1 MANVLYIARYH
12 NPIMERKIALMAT
25 QSDLSF
31 CLARPSHWQDEY
43 GQVAVPILPDQPYK
57 TLAVPLLFRPTD
69 WHRALYGTL
78 TFKIAEF
85 RPDLIHAEEE
95 PESLA
100 ALQILLA
107 RRLFAPKAR
116 VILHTWQNINRPKRW
131 YVWWVARTAFRYAD
145 AILCANREGV
155 SVLREMGYAGPSAV
169 IPHHGVHLGVFRP
182 QASARTSSQFTIAF
196 VGRFAPEK
204 GLDTLLE
211 AVCLLGSTVRL
222 LLVGAGPHRQTLE
235 DQIYAMGLSHQVQF
249 VDPLANDKLPGLFAE
264 IDVLVLPS
272 RTMSFWKEQFG
283 RVLVEA
289 MACKVPVVGSDSGA
303 IPEVIGDAGLIFPEG
318 DAIALADCLHQL
330 IGSADLGHDL
340 AERGYQRVQRLYSQE
355 CIAEQT
361 IAFYRSILPTSKVIQ
376 G

>member
-1 MANVLYIARYH
+1 
-12 NPIMERKIALMAT
+12 
-25 QSDLSF
+25 
-31 CLARPSHWQDEY
+31 
-43 GQVAVPILPDQPYK
+43 
-57 TLAVPLLFRPTD
+57 
-69 WHRALYGTL
+69 
-78 TFKIAEF
+78 
-85 RPDLIHAEEE
+85 
-95 PESLA
+95 
-100 ALQILLA
+100 
-107 RRLFAPKAR
+107 
-116 VILHTWQNINRPKRW
+116 
-131 YVWWVARTAFRYAD
+131 
-145 AILCANREGV
+145 
-155 SVLREMGYAGPSAV
+155 MGYTGPSAV
-169 IPHHGVHLGVFRP
+169 IPHHGVHLGVFQP
-182 QASARTSSQFTIAF
+182 QTSARTSNQFTIAF

-211 AVCLLGSTVRL
+211 AVRLLGSTVRL

-235 DQIYAMGLSHQVQF
+235 EQIYSMGLSHQVQF

-330 IGSADLGHDL
+330 IGSADLGQDL

-355 CIAEQT
+355 CISEQT
-361 IAFYRSILPTSKVIQ
+361 IAFYRNILSTVSTTPP
-376 G
+376 